1 MNAIDT
7 AIAQLGSAAALAA
20 VVGVSQPAVSY
31 WRSRGTI
38 PDAAACVA
46 IERATNGAVTRQ
58 MLRPDDWRLI
68 WPELSEQNP
77 AQPITSQALAAI
89 KEVAPT

>member
-1 MNAIDT
+1 MLHVGQSAI
-7 AIAQLGSAAALAA
+7 SN
-20 VVGVSQPAVSY
+20 
-31 WRSRGTI
+31 WRSRGTT
-38 PDAAACVA
+38 PDALQCVT